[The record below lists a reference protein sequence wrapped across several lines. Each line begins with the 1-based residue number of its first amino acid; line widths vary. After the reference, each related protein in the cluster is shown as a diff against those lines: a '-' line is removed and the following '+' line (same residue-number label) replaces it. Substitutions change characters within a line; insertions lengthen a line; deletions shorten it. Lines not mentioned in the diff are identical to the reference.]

1 MASICAAPC
10 HIWSHMS
17 HEVTLVT
24 IDHTCHL
31 WSHLSHVSHVFMSEY
46 PNICIIPYLS
56 LKPGKSL
63 IPVIHFVW
71 GYSYK
76 KILFPE
82 IIFPGSHISQED
94 SFSRKSHFQRSH
106 ISWKIKFLREIIVP
120 REVNFLGSN
129 ISREV
134 KITRKSLLP
143 GSH

>member
-1 MASICAAPC
+1 MCC
-10 HIWSHMS
+10 TLSHMVTHVTYGHTS
-17 HEVTLVT
+17 HS
-24 IDHTCHL
+24 
-31 WSHLSHVSHVFMSEY
+31 WSHVSHVFMSEY
-46 PNICIIPYLS
+46 PDIYIIPYLS

-63 IPVIHFVW
+63 FLVIHFVW
-71 GYSYK
+71 ETTLTRSH
-76 KILFPE
+76 ISQE
-82 IIFPGSHISQED
+82 VAFPGSHISQED

>member
-1 MASICAAPC
+1 MDNICAVPC

-17 HEVTLVT
+17 LMVTLVFLG
-24 IDHTCHL
+24 HMCHMYL
-31 WSHLSHVSHVFMSEY
+31 CL
-46 PNICIIPYLS
+46 NIYIIPYLS

-63 IPVIHFVW
+63 FLVIHFVW
-71 GYSYK
+71 ETTLTRSH
-76 KILFPE
+76 ISQE
-82 IIFPGSHISQED
+82 VAFPGSHISQED

>member
-24 IDHTCHL
+24 INHSCHL
-31 WSHLSHVSHVFMSEY
+31 WSHLSYVSHVFMSEY

-76 KILFPE
+76 KILFP
-82 IIFPGSHISQED
+82 GSHISQEVA
-94 SFSRKSHFQRSH
+94 FPWSH
-106 ISWKIKFLREIIVP
+106 ISQEIKFP
-120 REVNFLGSN
+120 
-129 ISREV
+129 
-134 KITRKSLLP
+134 RKSDFPESLYFPESQISWEVELIFS
-143 GSH
+143 GKSYFLVK

>member
-1 MASICAAPC
+1 MCC
-10 HIWSHMS
+10 TLSHM
-17 HEVTLVT
+17 VTHVT
-24 IDHTCHL
+24 YGHTCHS
-31 WSHLSHVSHVFMSEY
+31 WSHVSHVFMSEY
-46 PNICIIPYLS
+46 PDICIIPYLS
-56 LKPGKSL
+56 LKLGKSL
-63 IPVIHFVW
+63 FLVIHFVW
-71 GYSYK
+71 ETTLTRSH
-76 KILFPE
+76 ISQE
-82 IIFPGSHISQED
+82 VAFPGSHISQED